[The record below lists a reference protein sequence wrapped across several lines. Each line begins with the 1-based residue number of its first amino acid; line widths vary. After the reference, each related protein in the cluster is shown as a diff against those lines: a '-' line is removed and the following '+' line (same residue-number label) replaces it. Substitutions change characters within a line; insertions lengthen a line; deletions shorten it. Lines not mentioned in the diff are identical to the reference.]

1 MEIMSEINTSA
12 FSDQNIFLSESI
24 AFVFPGQGSQYVG
37 MGKEIYDNFN
47 EAKETFGEASD
58 ELRYDIARLCFEGPE
73 KELQKTSRTQPS
85 ILTVSIAI
93 NRVLLSKGVKP
104 SVVAGHS
111 LGEYSAVVL
120 AETMS
125 FRDAVK
131 ITEKRGEF
139 MQEAVPEGKGLMV
152 AILGLE
158 RNEVDEICISLKS
171 GYASPANYNCPGQ
184 VVIAGERKAVE
195 EAMKLAREKGAKRV
209 IPLAVSVPSHCS
221 LMADASSRL
230 ADLLDEIDL
239 KDPVIPVVN
248 NADAMFLNDNE
259 SIKRSLIRQLNNP
272 LLWEDSVRVI
282 VDAGIDSFIEVGP
295 GKVLSGLI
303 KRIEPSAKVFNVE
316 DMKSLNKMLT
326 ELGNKN

>member
-37 MGKEIYDNFN
+37 MGKEIYNNFN

-139 MQEAVPEGKGLMV
+139 MQEAVLEGKGLMV

-195 EAMKLAREKGAKRV
+195 EAMKLAEKKEQRE
-209 IPLAVSVPSHCS
+209 
-221 LMADASSRL
+221 
-230 ADLLDEIDL
+230 
-239 KDPVIPVVN
+239 
-248 NADAMFLNDNE
+248 
-259 SIKRSLIRQLNNP
+259 
-272 LLWEDSVRVI
+272 
-282 VDAGIDSFIEVGP
+282 
-295 GKVLSGLI
+295 
-303 KRIEPSAKVFNVE
+303 
-316 DMKSLNKMLT
+316 
-326 ELGNKN
+326 